1 MAQSLKPVILIAEDN
16 PDDVEMLRRSFQQAG
31 IEATLEVAANG
42 AEAIQ
47 YLEGSGPFAT
57 GEKRRLPDFVLL
69 DLKMPGKD
77 GFEVLRWVRE
87 QPALKDLPIIVLTC
101 SDEIRDVNKAYALGA
116 NSFLTK
122 PLDFTDFKNTV
133 YAAYSFWVKHAPA
146 VSTAPTLNLPLL
158 REQPGAEPPPNS

>member
-16 PDDVEMLRRSFQQAG
+16 PDDVDMLRRSFQQAG

-42 AEAIQ
+42 AEAIK
-47 YLEGSGPFAT
+47 YLAESG
-57 GEKRRLPDFVLL
+57 GEHRLPDFVLL
-69 DLKMPGKD
+69 DLKMPGQD
-77 GFEVLRWVRE
+77 GFEVLQWVRQ

-101 SDEIRDVNKAYALGA
+101 SDEIRDVNRAYSLGA

-133 YAAYSFWVKHAPA
+133 YAAYRFWVKHTPLPSAT
-146 VSTAPTLNLPLL
+146 STILP
-158 REQPGAEPPPNS
+158 PVIPD

>member
-47 YLEGSGPFAT
+47 FLEGSGAHAT
-57 GEKRRLPDFVLL
+57 GGQRRLPDFVLL

-77 GFEVLRWVRE
+77 GFDVLRWVRQ
-87 QPALKDLPIIVLTC
+87 QPSLKDLPVIVLTC
-101 SDEIRDVNKAYALGA
+101 SDEIRDVNRAYA
-116 NSFLTK
+116 
-122 PLDFTDFKNTV
+122 
-133 YAAYSFWVKHAPA
+133 AAYSFWVKHVPA
-146 VSTAPTLNLPLL
+146 ASATAPLPLPPL
-158 REQPGAEPPPNS
+158 PNQPGAAPGE

>member
-47 YLEGSGPFAT
+47 FLEG
-57 GEKRRLPDFVLL
+57 RDRLPDFVLL

-77 GFEVLRWVRE
+77 GFDVLRWVRE

-101 SDEIRDVNKAYALGA
+101 SDEIRDVNRAYSLGA

-122 PLDFTDFKNTV
+122 PLDFTEFKNTV

-146 VSTAPTLNLPLL
+146 ASASSIAPLPPLAN
-158 REQPGAEPPPNS
+158 PASPPPGE

>member
-16 PDDVEMLRRSFQQAG
+16 PDDVDMLRRSFQQAG

-42 AEAIQ
+42 AEAIRF
-47 YLEGSGPFAT
+47 LEGSGPYAN
-57 GEKRRLPDFVLL
+57 RRLPDFVLL

-77 GFEVLRWVRE
+77 GFDVLLWVRQQE
-87 QPALKDLPIIVLTC
+87 ALKDLPVIVLTC
-101 SDEIRDVNKAYALGA
+101 SDEIRDINKAYALGA

-133 YAAYSFWVKHAPA
+133 YAAYTFWVKQIPPGQA
-146 VSTAPTLNLPLL
+146 NLEPLPIQV
-158 REQPGAEPPPNS
+158 RKPDNRGEV

>member
-47 YLEGSGPFAT
+47 FLEGSGAHAT
-57 GEKRRLPDFVLL
+57 GGQRRLPDFVLL

-77 GFEVLRWVRE
+77 GFDVLRWVRQ
-87 QPALKDLPIIVLTC
+87 QPSLKDLPVIVLTC
-101 SDEIRDVNKAYALGA
+101 SDEIRDVNRAYALGA

-133 YAAYSFWVKHAPA
+133 YAAYSFWVKHVPA
-146 VSTAPTLNLPLL
+146 ASATAPLPLPPL
-158 REQPGAEPPPNS
+158 PNQPGAAPGE